1 MFRRPIKEI
10 DAEFLAEE
18 KYLDNI
24 RQIVKESCTTA
35 GMSRKDISAVLL
47 AIEEGATNI
56 IRHAYLYEKGT
67 LRLRIVIY
75 KKIIAFSLIDSGR
88 SFQPE
93 GYNKIDL
100 ERLVE
105 SGRKGGL
112 GFYMIQRIMNSV
124 EYISAAGFNE
134 LRMIKRIHGASGDT
148 PPILR
153 RMFTLRVKFSIWT
166 FFIVCLTVGSAFYYI
181 NDRTKKE
188 VYAHLDDTVK
198 ALTHSMSEQVAG
210 YIINSR
216 SDVEFDELIQSY
228 LRSNSILQLIV
239 LTDSSGIILAH
250 SEDILNLRKPY
261 IPPSY
266 IDVQMLDITQRYN
279 VSGSQKNYIVVPIKV
294 GDRVL
299 GKAFVIYSSAPIY
312 KKLTDA
318 RMHFLIL
325 TGVMLLI
332 GVLGIYL
339 LSNYFVKPIVRI
351 THRVRQFTSGDLET
365 ELPLEGADEFFEIS
379 RALNDMMT
387 RLSRD
392 RKNIVAREKMAKEIE
407 VASQIQKTLLPR
419 KLPHLP
425 GLEVDTFYRAASM
438 VGGDLYDIFEIGSDR
453 YCMVVADVS
462 GKGVPASLVMS
473 MIRTV
478 IRIKSENAVSAKE
491 TLILVND
498 YMAKNIPPG
507 MFITVFLA
515 IYDTSQRKF
524 NFVSAGHNPM
534 LLFRH
539 LTGKLSQINPTGM
552 PLGFPVTLDQTF
564 EESLEEVSLE
574 LDEGDVFFIYTDGIT
589 EATDREGNQ
598 YGMEPL
604 SKFMY
609 GQLNHQY
616 PERISDL
623 SRAIVEEIDNYA
635 GFMKQTDD
643 ITFILARSIVIETE
657 SDTESAE
664 EVSRAI
670 DIQNINNSTFNKSDE

>member
-1 MFRRPIKEI
+1 MFHRPIKEI

-35 GMSRKDISAVLL
+35 GMSRKDVSAVLL

-75 KKIIAFSLIDSGR
+75 KKMIAFSLIDSGR
-88 SFQPE
+88 SFQPD
-93 GYNKIDL
+93 GSGKIDL

-134 LRMIKRIHGASGDT
+134 LRMIKRIHGAPGDS
-148 PPILR
+148 PSILR
-153 RMFTLRVKFSIWT
+153 RMFTLRVKFSFWT
-166 FFIVCLTVGSAFYYI
+166 MFIVCLIIGGTFYYI

-198 ALTHSMSEQVAG
+198 ALTASMAEQVAG

-228 LRSNSILQLIV
+228 LRSNPILQLIV

-261 IPPSY
+261 IPPNY
-266 IDVQMLDITQRYN
+266 IDVQMLNVTQRFI
-279 VSGSQKNYIVVPIKV
+279 VDGSQKNYLVVPIKV
-294 GDRVL
+294 GERML
-299 GKAFVIYSSAPIY
+299 GRAFIIYSSAPIY
-312 KKLTDA
+312 KKLNDA
-318 RMHFLIL
+318 RMRFLAL
-325 TGVMLLI
+325 TGILLLV
-332 GVLGIYL
+332 GVLGIYI

-392 RKNIVAREKMAKEIE
+392 RKNVVAREKMAKEIE

-438 VGGDLYDIFEIGSDR
+438 VGGDLYDIFEISSNR
-453 YCMVVADVS
+453 YCLVVADVS

-478 IRIKSENAVSAKE
+478 IRIKSEEAVSAKE

-498 YMAKNIPPG
+498 YMEKNIPPG
-507 MFITVFLA
+507 MFITVLLA
-515 IYDTSQRKF
+515 IYDASDRKL

-534 LLFRH
+534 LLYRYR
-539 LTGKLSQINPTGM
+539 TGKISQINPTGM
-552 PLGFPVTLDQTF
+552 PLGFPVTLVQTF

-574 LDEGDVFFIYTDGIT
+574 LEEGDVFFVYTDGIT

-604 SKFMY
+604 GKFMH
-609 GQLNHQY
+609 GQLSHQY
-616 PERISDL
+616 PQKISDL

-643 ITFILARSIVIETE
+643 ITFILARSVLSGTE
-657 SDTESAE
+657 KDTETAREISQT
-664 EVSRAI
+664 I
-670 DIQNINNSTFNKSDE
+670 DTQNIENSSVKKSDE